1 MAADNPWFWIL
12 MLTGAGLVA
21 AAVVLHV
28 RRMRRS
34 RDMAG
39 VIGDHEILMYLNE
52 ALVMDILQYRGDVR
66 ALKRRVEQYT
76 RETAEG
82 RGEVKSSLFSI
93 VGGRNREGSTTESF
107 EAEESPITAIRKVV
121 RELEKADAIVYADFH
136 KGEIHPHRTLT
147 DNPAGVAKLSDSR
160 MLLSIDGRFEEYEE
174 GDGSDKD
181 YARLRAPYPPA
192 TPMSG
197 SRSPA
202 ADSASRTPCRRKRR
216 RSRPVCSA
224 RWRPGTSRP
233 VSSRCGRS
241 RSSADP
247 ARSTH
252 APVDLG

>member
-181 YARLRAPYPPA
+181 YARLRAPYP
-192 TPMSG
+192 SG
-197 SRSPA
+197 NAHVRVKITRSGLREQDALPEEKA
-202 ADSASRTPCRRKRR
+202 PF
-216 RSRPVCSA
+216 SA
-224 RWRPGTSRP
+224 R
-233 VSSRCGRS
+233 V
-241 RSSADP
+241 
-247 ARSTH
+247 
-252 APVDLG
+252 LGKVETWDEQAGVLKMWALAIFR